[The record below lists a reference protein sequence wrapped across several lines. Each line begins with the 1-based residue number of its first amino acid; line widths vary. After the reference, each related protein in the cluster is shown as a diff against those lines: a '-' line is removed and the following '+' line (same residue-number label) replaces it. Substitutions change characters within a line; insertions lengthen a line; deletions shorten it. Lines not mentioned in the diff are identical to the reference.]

1 MTQRE
6 HLQKIFIK
14 LLESEIEIL
23 QFQKSISKSQKDKDG
38 LRKMI
43 NHGRKAIK
51 TICDLKHTEILVSLY
66 NSFIS
71 QKETYFVMIEK
82 TINSKKTKYWDTTK
96 KGFQEFLKLELQA
109 KAQSDKEIEERKKQ
123 QEIIAKA
130 KADGKKIEMVF
141 ENGKLKPVIVEDN
154 KA

>member
-6 HLQKIFIK
+6 HLQKIFTK

-38 LRKMI
+38 LNKMI

-82 TINSKKTKYWDTTK
+82 TVNSKKTKYWDTTK
-96 KGFQEFLKLELQA
+96 KGFQEFLKLEVQA
-109 KAQSDKEIEERKKQ
+109 KAQTDKEIEERKKQ
-123 QEIIAKA
+123 QGAIAKA
-130 KADGKKIEMVF
+130 KADGKKVEMIYKD
-141 ENGKLKPVIVEDN
+141 GKLKPVIVEDSE
-154 KA
+154 A